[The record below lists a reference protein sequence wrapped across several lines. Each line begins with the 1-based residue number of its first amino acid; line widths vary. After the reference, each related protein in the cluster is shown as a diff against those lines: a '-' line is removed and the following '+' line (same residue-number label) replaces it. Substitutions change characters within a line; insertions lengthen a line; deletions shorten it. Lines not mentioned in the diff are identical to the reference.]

1 MRAYV
6 ITSGIV
12 FGLVVLAHIA
22 RAAAEGP
29 SLLKSPIY
37 IVSTLAAI
45 ALSLWAWSLLR
56 TIPRT

>member
-12 FGLVVLAHIA
+12 FSLIVCAHIA
-22 RAAAEGP
+22 RAIAEGL
-29 SLLKSPIY
+29 SLLKDPIY
-37 IVSTLAAI
+37 ILTTLAAV
-45 ALSLWAWSLLR
+45 ALSLWAWSVLR